1 MPTAPSAERCRHCH
15 QPIPPGIDCGPFCCH
30 GCAAVYA
37 LLLDQGLTRYY
48 ELAGDRPAPAANPAL
63 GRSLGWLEPLL
74 EPEGER
80 GAGDLRSLRLDVQG
94 IHCAACVWLI
104 QETFRRRDGGAAVTV
119 NPALGQVALTYRPGR
134 FDPRRW
140 IADVEAFGY
149 RFGPPRKTA
158 SRASIDLPLRLGVTA
173 ALTANVMLFS
183 LSFYFGLA
191 PAEGEIFRL
200 FSALSLLLSTAAV
213 LVGGWPFF
221 RSALQGLKRG
231 VLHLDLPIAVGILFV
246 YATSLARMREGRGD
260 LAYFDTLNVF
270 ITLMLAGRFVQERA
284 LERNRRFL
292 LEDDGAEGL
301 YVRRIEGER
310 LATAP
315 VVRVRAGDRLLVAP
329 GDLVPVD
336 ARLLDPA
343 AQVSTDWIH
352 GESEPRAAA
361 AGATVAAGSFNAG
374 REAFHVEALGDFA
387 DSPLVALLRQP
398 PPRPARGARHRRL
411 WDRLARGWV
420 AAVGAFAALG
430 FALWLP
436 QGFDR
441 GLDVAAALL
450 VVTCP
455 CAIGIAVPLAYE
467 LTLHRLRRV
476 GFFVRGEDL
485 LDRLTRVRKIL
496 FDKTGTLTL
505 GRLELADPDAL
516 ARLDAAAR
524 DAAYNLAARSAHP
537 ASAAVAAALAAAGAR
552 YDPTARVTERP
563 GQGLEWRRPDGVW
576 RLGRADWALGGTGP
590 APPDGESGTALARDG
605 ERVAAFPLR
614 EVLRPEA
621 RRDLAE
627 LARRGYEIWLV
638 SGDAPAK
645 VAALAA
651 ALGLPAARALAGQT
665 PEEKAAAV
673 ARIDRED
680 TLYLGDGVNDALAFE
695 RALAAGTPAIDR
707 PVMPGKSDFFLVG
720 EGLAPLGV
728 ALDEA
733 ARLRRVVRSLLA
745 ASIAYNALAVAAALA
760 GWVSPVVAAVAMPA
774 STLLLVARTVWGLGP
789 RRRRRRAPA
798 ALALAE
804 ARP

>member
-15 QPIPPGIDCGPFCCH
+15 QPVPPGIDCGPFCCH
-30 GCAAVYA
+30 GCEAVYA
-37 LLLDQGLTRYY
+37 LLHDQGLTRYY
-48 ELAGDRPAPAANPAL
+48 ELAGERPAPAANPAV

-74 EPEGER
+74 EGEGARAE
-80 GAGDLRSLRLDVQG
+80 GDLCSLRLDVQG

-104 QETFRRRDGGAAVTV
+104 QETFRRRAGAAAATV
-119 NPALGQVALTYRPGR
+119 NPALGQVALTYRKGR

-149 RFGPPRKTA
+149 RFGPPRKAA
-158 SRASIDLPLRLGVTA
+158 SRASIDLPLRLGIAA
-173 ALTANVMLFS
+173 ALTVNVMLFS
-183 LSFYFGLA
+183 VSFYFGLA
-191 PAEGEIFRL
+191 PAEAEVFRL
-200 FSALSLLLSTAAV
+200 FSWLSLALSTAAV
-213 LVGGWPFF
+213 AVGGWPFF
-221 RSALQGLKRG
+221 RSALQGIRRG

-301 YVRRIEGER
+301 FVRRVEGER

-315 VVRVRAGDRLLVAP
+315 VSRVRSGDRLLVAP

-352 GESEPRAAA
+352 GESEPHALA

-374 REAFHVEALGDFA
+374 RAAFHVEALGDFA

-398 PPRPARGARHRRL
+398 PPRPARGARHRQL

-420 AAVGAFAALG
+420 VAVGALAALG

-436 QGFDR
+436 RGFDR

-467 LTLHRLRRV
+467 LTLHRLRRA
-476 GFFVRGEDL
+476 GLFVRGEDL
-485 LDRLTRVRKIL
+485 LDRLIRVRKVL

-505 GRLELADPDAL
+505 GRLELAAPDAL
-516 ARLDAAAR
+516 AGLDGAAR

-537 ASAAVAAALAAAGAR
+537 VSAAIAAALAAAGAR
-552 YDPTARVTERP
+552 YDAAARVAESP
-563 GQGLEWRRPDGVW
+563 GQGLEWARADGVW
-576 RLGRADWALGGTGP
+576 RLGRADWARGGGGAEP
-590 APPDGESGTALARDG
+590 APAATLLARDG
-605 ERVAAFPLR
+605 RAVASFPMR
-614 EVLRPEA
+614 EALRPEA
-621 RRDLAE
+621 RRDVAE

-638 SGDAPAK
+638 SGDAPGK
-645 VAALAA
+645 VAAMAA
-651 ALGLPAARALAGQT
+651 ALGLPPERALAGQT

-673 ARIDRED
+673 ARVDRED

-720 EGLAPLGV
+720 ESLAPLGV

-733 ARLRRVVRSLLA
+733 ARLRHVVRSLLA
-745 ASIAYNALAVAAALA
+745 ASIAYNTLAVAAALA

-774 STLLLVARTVWGLGP
+774 STLLLVARTLWSLGP
-789 RRRRRRAPA
+789 RRHRESVTA